1 MQQCA
6 EHKPRGHD
14 GVIRDPIFGGI
25 DWDGV
30 RQLGFM
36 VSVVFALLSFGAATS
51 GNWYD
56 PYNWAWSYI
65 TSHAPVFIFL
75 TMLLTMGGY
84 LYFQF
89 EQGRL

>member
-1 MQQCA
+1 M
-6 EHKPRGHD
+6 
-14 GVIRDPIFGGI
+14 IRDPIFGGI

-30 RQLGFM
+30 RQLAFFLT
-36 VSVVFALLSFGAATS
+36 VSLAILSFGAATS

-56 PYNWAWSYI
+56 PYDWAWTYI
-65 TSHAPVFIFL
+65 TANAPAFIFL
-75 TMLLTMGGY
+75 SMLLTMGGY

>member
-1 MQQCA
+1 M
-6 EHKPRGHD
+6 
-14 GVIRDPIFGGI
+14 IRDPIFGGI

-30 RQLGFM
+30 RQLAFFLGA
-36 VSVVFALLSFGAATS
+36 ALAILSFGASTS

-56 PYNWAWSYI
+56 PYDWVWTYI
-65 TSHAPVFIFL
+65 TGNAPAFIFL
-75 TMLLTMGGY
+75 SMLLTMGGY

>member
-1 MQQCA
+1 M
-6 EHKPRGHD
+6 
-14 GVIRDPIFGGI
+14 IRDPVFGGI

-36 VSVVFALLSFGAATS
+36 LSVTLLLLSFGAATS

-56 PYNWAWSYI
+56 PYNYAWGYI

-75 TMLLTMGGY
+75 IMLAVMGGY

-89 EQGRL
+89 ENGRL

>member
-1 MQQCA
+1 M
-6 EHKPRGHD
+6 
-14 GVIRDPIFGGI
+14 IRDPVFGGI

-30 RQLGFM
+30 RQLVFFLT
-36 VSVVFALLSFGAATS
+36 VSLGILSFGAATS

-56 PYNWAWSYI
+56 PYDWAWTYI
-65 TSHAPVFIFL
+65 TTNAPAFIFL
-75 TMLLTMGGY
+75 SMLLTMGGY

>member
-1 MQQCA
+1 M
-6 EHKPRGHD
+6 
-14 GVIRDPIFGGI
+14 IRDPIFGGI

-30 RQLGFM
+30 RQLVFM
-36 VSVVFALLSFGAATS
+36 VSVTLLLLSFGAATS

-56 PYNWAWSYI
+56 PYDWAWTYMA
-65 TSHAPVFIFL
+65 TNAPVFIFL
-75 TMLLTMGGY
+75 AMLTLMGGY

>member
-1 MQQCA
+1 M
-6 EHKPRGHD
+6 
-14 GVIRDPIFGGI
+14 IRDPVFGGI

-36 VSVVFALLSFGAATS
+36 ISVTLLLLSFGAATS

-56 PYNWAWSYI
+56 PYDYAWGYI
-65 TSHAPVFIFL
+65 TGHAPVFIFL
-75 TMLLTMGGY
+75 TMLAVMGGY

-89 EQGRL
+89 ENGRL

>member
-1 MQQCA
+1 M
-6 EHKPRGHD
+6 
-14 GVIRDPIFGGI
+14 IRDPIFGGI

-30 RQLGFM
+30 RQLAFVVGFIL
-36 VSVVFALLSFGAATS
+36 FLLSFGASTS

-56 PYNWAWSYI
+56 PYVIVGGYVTA
-65 TSHAPVFIFL
+65 HAPVFIFL
-75 TMLLTMGGY
+75 SMLILMGGY